1 MCGCRIV
8 IIAFYVDLYRCKHQ
22 VYQPFI
28 WIMLPQYRSHNMP
41 IYCITKAKL
50 SHKHDVKVTAS
61 QKEWTKREKKIITFN
76 MNRLTNVEK
85 YYCSVFFIWER
96 KMIAKMEKKEWA
108 SKVRKKKHLPLLAKA
123 IFIYQHHNR
132 CNNKAVI
139 TRKMWG

>member
-1 MCGCRIV
+1 MKHFIHG
-8 IIAFYVDLYRCKHQ
+8 ALLLLYLTFVRHQ

-41 IYCITKAKL
+41 IYYITKAEL

-61 QKEWTKREKKIITFN
+61 ERKKNYNIQHN
-76 MNRLTNVEK
+76 SRNAEK
-85 YYCSVFFIWER
+85 YYCFARENDTQNGSSKKTPPKR
-96 KMIAKMEKKEWA
+96 LKSEKCKGGKA
-108 SKVRKKKHLPLLAKA
+108 LPQIAKA

-132 CNNKAVI
+132 YNNKAIV